1 MPDLTLLTDEELL
14 ERRIALGRSLTT
26 AADLVPT
33 PTPSFFEK
41 LQQDIDAA
49 AAEWI
54 TRRRS

>member
-26 AADLVPT
+26 AADLVPS

-54 TRRRS
+54 TRRS